1 MLFFLSASVSLAV
14 MSFPNP
20 FMYATDLVFLC
31 KYALK
36 QNVSKSMVYLN
47 FRSAFA
53 KDMTPGYLI
62 LPLSNPVILCAV
74 RQ

>member
-1 MLFFLSASVSLAV
+1 

-31 KYALK
+31 NCALK
-36 QNVSKSMVYLN
+36 QNVAKFMVYLN

-53 KDMTPGYLI
+53 KDTTPGYLTF
-62 LPLSNPVILCAV
+62 PLSDPVILCAV